1 MKKFLKD
8 LILPSFWLLF
18 FVVFSKN
25 DAQVSLP
32 PQKGDP
38 LIAKSQPASSIELNS
53 SSDKLTSKRFTIE
66 VK

>member
-18 FVVFSKN
+18 FIVFSKDDTPVN
-25 DAQVSLP
+25 RL

-38 LIAKSQPASSIELNS
+38 LMAKSLEENNVDLNS
-53 SSDKLTSKRFTIE
+53 SSEKSTIIRFNLE
-66 VK
+66 AK